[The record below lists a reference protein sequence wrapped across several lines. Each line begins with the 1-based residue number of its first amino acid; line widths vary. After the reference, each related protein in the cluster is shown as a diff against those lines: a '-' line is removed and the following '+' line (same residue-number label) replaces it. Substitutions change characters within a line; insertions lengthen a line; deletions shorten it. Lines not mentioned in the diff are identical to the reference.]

1 MTQRPHPEP
10 VAEAD
15 EDVHMTLFV
24 SGASDLSARAI
35 AAARLLCD
43 GHLRGH
49 CQLTVL
55 DIHDAPEAAVS
66 CRVYAVPALVRTR
79 PLPVR
84 RVVGDLS
91 QTGHVLSA
99 LQLAH
104 AGDGTAEGAA

>member
-1 MTQRPHPEP
+1 MTQRPHSDGG
-10 VAEAD
+10 AETD
-15 EDVHMTLFV
+15 EDFHLTLFV

-43 GHLRGH
+43 GHLRGR
-49 CQLTVL
+49 CRLAVL

-66 CRVYAVPALVRTR
+66 SRVYAVPALVRTR

-84 RVVGDLS
+84 CVVGDLS
-91 QTGHVLSA
+91 QTGHVLAA

-104 AGDGTAEGAA
+104 AGDGAQNPA